1 MRRLIWIAAAGLA
14 LLGAG
19 IAVAH
24 EGHANSIAP
33 VSATFTATTAS
44 NVHTDTCTGTDG
56 TYTTTRGRWNG
67 AVSGDTTNNLNG
79 NATIDAEIVTGPNG
93 GTLEGRLR
101 IDATSGGSHTVAGF
115 DAVIDPKSGNFAGLA
130 EGHGSASWSKLIAN
144 VSGNWTSAGGFT
156 GGRLGGG
163 TSGGNAV
170 LLTKGG
176 CQSPKREANE
186 AHGSLTLG
194 ANSHLQRAVDPLGD
208 RRHVPHGRRR
218 RDQVHERFGHEHAGA
233 GRLRPSRR
241 PLVQVLRGLSAERGR
256 KPPLFTKDA
265 ALRLQS
271 PYRAGVR

>member
-56 TYTTTRGRWNG
+56 TYTTTRGRWSG

-79 NATIDAEIVTGPNG
+79 NATIDAQIVTGPNG

-130 EGHGSASWSKLIAN
+130 GGHGSASWSKLIAN
-144 VSGNWTSAGGFT
+144 VSGDWTSAGGFT
-156 GGRLGGG
+156 GGKIGGG

-176 CQSPKREANE
+176 CKSPRPETNE

-194 ANSHLQRAVDPLGD
+194 ANNATVTVATLTCNVPSTLSATVAKFHTGD
-208 RRHVPHGRRR
+208 RVEIKCTSASGTNTLVRVESDDHG
-218 RDQVHERFGHEHAGA
+218 DH
-233 GRLRPSRR
+233 
-241 PLVQVLRGLSAERGR
+241 
-256 KPPLFTKDA
+256 
-265 ALRLQS
+265 
-271 PYRAGVR
+271 